1 MCSGIRTVLTE
12 IPALERGAGD
22 DEESV
27 AFVQVLEG
35 LGKESHIWHI
45 GVDIRVCNLS
55 PLMDTSTRCFK
66 EEQDA
71 FFSQQAC

>member
-22 DEESV
+22 GEESV

-45 GVDIRVCNLS
+45 GVDIVFVIS
-55 PLMDTSTRCFK
+55 PH
-66 EEQDA
+66 
-71 FFSQQAC
+71 